1 MRRAQKYMRVAEHK
15 DKILNDGS
23 VVKPTSLEAALK
35 MLATPT
41 EEKPLPEPQVSLD
54 APPQTERSR

>member
-1 MRRAQKYMRVAEHK
+1 MRVAEHK